1 MRWYC
6 CKACRSSLLSGCTA
20 LRRTFALTGDDA
32 ALCGCRHEVLHHKQG
47 QRLLRRGYLVA
58 DPEVL
63 RLIEQNEEVRR
74 DVNALPCQMGQS

>member
-1 MRWYC
+1 M
-6 CKACRSSLLSGCTA
+6 SDLLLANTPNVMASPSVCVHHS
-20 LRRTFALTGDDA
+20 
-32 ALCGCRHEVLHHKQG
+32 HEVLNHHKG

>member
-1 MRWYC
+1 M
-6 CKACRSSLLSGCTA
+6 
-20 LRRTFALTGDDA
+20 
-32 ALCGCRHEVLHHKQG
+32 LHHKQG

-74 DVNALPCQMGQS
+74 DANALPCHTRQCCSVQMDIFHRHTMQTLPVLAACCVKDIRMVSGCEV

>member
-1 MRWYC
+1 M
-6 CKACRSSLLSGCTA
+6 
-20 LRRTFALTGDDA
+20 
-32 ALCGCRHEVLHHKQG
+32 LHHKQG

-74 DVNALPCQMGQS
+74 DANALPCQIGQRWSVSMGIFHRHTMQSLPVLAACCVQHT